1 MAWMTSKQ
9 KRQEELAALD
19 EQRLQKERDDAV
31 RDSEER
37 TRIAYETRL
46 NWVKALTSREVQD
59 IFRPI
64 HEVLKFVGDTV
75 ESRKDSYDD
84 YAVQVEK
91 HGNIVSRVSTIEEAL
106 CQLDFTKLSEKHQ
119 NTIYDLLSV
128 TIPET
133 SASYRD
139 NFLALGSNVVRAIKA
154 NVNEDKSFTNLLIQV
169 LNICDDQKLSIQDRL
184 PRTYVDLAD
193 GHGFPS
199 LKAESDD
206 VNFGLI
212 TLEELWKE
220 ANRKENSVEDEF
232 FLEQLV
238 KDYLPNA
245 WRLYGEFLYAS
256 DVIRKQAEV
265 SFLEQLSLLQGR
277 VQSIINTHAERSLAA
292 LRANASF
299 LRDQTDK
306 FGNNSLTDAFNDER

>member
-1 MAWMTSKQ
+1 MTSK
-9 KRQEELAALD
+9 KRQEELEALD

-31 RDSEER
+31 RESDER
-37 TRIAYETRL
+37 ARQAYEARL
-46 NWVKALTSREVQD
+46 NWVKSLTSREVQD
-59 IFRPI
+59 VFAPI
-64 HEVLKFVGDTV
+64 HEVLKFISDTV
-75 ESRKDSYDD
+75 NARKDSYDD
-84 YAVQVEK
+84 YATQVEK
-91 HGNIVSRVSTIEEAL
+91 HENIVNRVSTIEEAL
-106 CQLDFTKLSEKHQ
+106 CQLDFTKLTDKHQ
-119 NTIYDLLSV
+119 NNIYDLLSV
-128 TIPET
+128 VIPET
-133 SASYRD
+133 AVSYRD

-184 PRTYVDLAD
+184 PRIYVDLAD
-193 GHGFPS
+193 GRGFPS

-206 VNFGLI
+206 VNFALI

-220 ANRKENSVEDEF
+220 ANRKENAVEDEF

-256 DVIRKQAEV
+256 DSIRKQAEV

-277 VQSIINTHAERSLAA
+277 VQAILNTHAERSLAA

-299 LRDQTDK
+299 LREQTDK